1 MMAHHAMVSPAVVH
15 NHLQHHGETGGA
27 VHGNRGITGV
37 LGDLMPCR
45 HEMRCEPAE
54 VGRQIVSVGGVKW
67 AKRVMALTKSE
78 LCFSKV
84 GSDLKVDFIPC
95 HEITAF
101 EGLQSPAA
109 PAEGTKARA
118 EQEGRHSQVRL
129 KHRASLTHSMTH
141 MSEYKTVNLKT
152 LSRGNSDSSLS
163 SAPSDVVVS
172 SEAGETARISHQSS
186 FTRSVRTKQHASTHD
201 DAIADT
207 YAHAPSLYL
216 CDSAFPR
223 SRERSSS
230 LTRDEILR
238 WRPMMHRM
246 RCARVHNRE
255 TVRVSSVC
263 PSDSSWQTRTHVY
276 RAWSQNTSSS

>member
-15 NHLQHHGETGGA
+15 NHLQHHGETGGP
-27 VHGNRGITGV
+27 VHGNRGITEV
-37 LGDLMPCR
+37 LGDLMPGR
-45 HEMRCEPAE
+45 HEMRCNPAE

-95 HEITAF
+95 HEITAI
-101 EGLQSPAA
+101 EGLQG
-109 PAEGTKARA
+109 PAEGTKAPA
-118 EQEGRHSQVRL
+118 EPEGRHAQVRL

-141 MSEYKTVNLKT
+141 MSEYKTVNLKS
-152 LSRGNSDSSLS
+152 LSRGNSNSSMS

-172 SEAGETARISHQSS
+172 SEAGETARIAHQSS

-207 YAHAPSLYL
+207 YAHALSL
-216 CDSAFPR
+216 SI
-223 SRERSSS
+223 S
-230 LTRDEILR
+230 L
-238 WRPMMHRM
+238 
-246 RCARVHNRE
+246 
-255 TVRVSSVC
+255 
-263 PSDSSWQTRTHVY
+263 
-276 RAWSQNTSSS
+276 